1 MTSTSTGP
9 KTLVEKIWAR
19 HVITELSDGRTLLH
33 IDRVERT
40 WIYLDRL

>member
-1 MTSTSTGP
+1 MTSTNTGP

-19 HVITELSDGRTLLH
+19 HVITEFSDGRTLPH
-33 IDRVERT
+33 TDRVERP